1 MFSGYNAIDFVLY
14 LGHYRAVQWEVRDG
28 PIKVVVA
35 SAEKG
40 QVLWGNYSPLCLEEG
55 SSKAIKTAKGRGD
68 SVGSTR

>member
-1 MFSGYNAIDFVLY
+1 MLH

-28 PIKVVVA
+28 LIEVVGKVVVA
-35 SAEKG
+35 SGEKG
-40 QVLWGNYSPLCLEEG
+40 QVLGGNYSPLCLEEG